1 MLFAEILSSHIN
13 VPSGKLFCGLDR
25 PLTVEEFY
33 HLSVLG
39 WLVEMLQVYVLFLD
53 DIMDGSTTCRGQ
65 PCWYLRPEVGMNAIN
80 EACLLKSAIFILF
93 KKHFGTYPSYL
104 SMLESFQEIAF
115 LSETGQECLASETN
129 VQQTKDIIVPLG
141 QFYQVQNDFLGV
153 FGATART
160 GKIGTDIQKNKC
172 SWLVIK
178 ALCICDDRQRQITC
192 NKYGQVEGEDAVEV
206 EELFRSL
213 KEKTENLDESE
224 R

>member
-1 MLFAEILSSHIN
+1 MEDYQRIILLKGGYCS
-13 VPSGKLFCGLDR
+13 
-25 PLTVEEFY
+25 FY
-33 HLSVLG
+33 LSVLLG
-39 WLVEMLQVYVLFLD
+39 LQ
-53 DIMDGSTTCRGQ
+53 
-65 PCWYLRPEVGMNAIN
+65 
-80 EACLLKSAIFILF
+80 
-93 KKHFGTYPSYL
+93 YL
-104 SMLESFQEIAF
+104 S
-115 LSETGQECLASETN
+115 LASETN